1 MKSNE
6 IQLNINGISR
16 AVSGDPDRTLL
27 DCLRQEMGLKGP
39 KFGCGLAQC
48 GACTVLIDGIPARA
62 CVLRTRHADGHDI
75 TTLEGLSD
83 PKTDKLHPVQE
94 AFLEMEGAQC
104 GYCTNGMV
112 MSTIALLAQNPAP
125 TDTEI
130 RFALR
135 HNLCRCGA
143 HTEIIASVK
152 RAAQKMEPPA

>member
-6 IQLNINGISR
+6 IQFNINGINTVS
-16 AVSGDPDRTLL
+16 SGDLDRTLL

-39 KFGCGLAQC
+39 KYGCGLAQC
-48 GACTVLIDGIPARA
+48 GACTVLIDGVPARA
-62 CVLRTRHADGHDI
+62 CVLRTCHAAGHDI

-83 PKTDKLHPVQE
+83 PETGKLHPVQE

-112 MSTIALLAQNPAP
+112 MSAIALLAQNPSPSEA
-125 TDTEI
+125 DI
-130 RFALR
+130 RLALR

-152 RAAQKMEPPA
+152 RAAQKMERPT

>member
-16 AVSGDPDRTLL
+16 LASGDPDRTLL

-39 KFGCGLAQC
+39 KYGCGLAQC
-48 GACTVLIDGIPARA
+48 GACTVLIDGTPARA
-62 CVLRTRHADGHDI
+62 CVLRTRHADGRDI

-83 PKTDKLHPVQE
+83 PKTGKLHPVQE

-112 MSTIALLAQNPAP
+112 MSTIALLAQNPTP
-125 TDTEI
+125 TDAEI
-130 RFALR
+130 RLALR

-152 RAAQKMEPPA
+152 RAAQMMETPT